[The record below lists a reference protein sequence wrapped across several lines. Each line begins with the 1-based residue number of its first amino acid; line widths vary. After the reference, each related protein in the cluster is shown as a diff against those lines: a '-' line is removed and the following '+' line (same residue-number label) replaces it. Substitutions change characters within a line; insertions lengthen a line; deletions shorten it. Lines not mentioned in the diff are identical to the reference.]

1 MASSGNRS
9 LRLGVIVLAMLPIA
23 ALISSGLQPAL
34 AVPESAW
41 VAVTDRSLEIVAGSP
56 LDFSAITPLAGDGT
70 LRIAGDQF
78 TESGRPVT
86 LNCASLA
93 PGFSPT
99 DRSGFPDHDA
109 ADRYALQLRRHG
121 YNLVRFHYVDAL
133 LMQGAKADFA
143 VDPVQLDRFHYF
155 TAALSRNGIHWLMDV
170 MSSPNAALGNVFPNR
185 WSTNHGMNWR
195 VFVEPNA
202 FAHWQRWA
210 TFLLTSHNP
219 YSGRALVSD
228 PGTAGL
234 ILDNEPS
241 LIYRSLVAGG
251 GWGSPFLPGLA
262 KEFSA
267 WQRRQFPGENALD
280 PPATLKTSGP
290 GMARFQAFLTY
301 VQRDTTR
308 RMTDTVRT
316 TGYAGPVTSFDNWP
330 MINQIPLR
338 LGLDFIDMHGYAQNE
353 SLSNDGRFSAPSSLA
368 DGGRY
373 LQIIGATRVFGKPM
387 TVSEHGNFFP
397 NPRRY
402 ESGLLV
408 PAFAAIQ
415 GWNAVC
421 QHADGPIMLT
431 YDGKGVRK
439 NAIYTDS
446 VGLDPVRRVG
456 ETLTALLLLRHE
468 IAAAPGAIGI
478 TPDEG
483 TALRAKPMD
492 MIGPQIGMLGW
503 LVRLGIGP
511 TPAGS
516 EGVNVPLASLLTGPL
531 GISRGNSKN
540 DMIGALEA
548 RGAISAAA
556 AQAARGNVWRSP
568 DGTVTL
574 DLGAPRL
581 NVVTRLTAAVAGDA
595 VTQPIDLGPVRLI
608 RSDAPGLVAVS
619 ALDGRELRNSGRMLV
634 MMVSDARNS
643 GMKIDESVPRI
654 VAQGTLPVTL
664 RRMQAILRFSAPDN
678 SRWRLSPLHMDG
690 SEMAP
695 RNLSGGA
702 NGLTFKLDTR
712 SPAGGAVCFFVLR
725 RLDAAVSAT
734 TLH

>member
-9 LRLGVIVLAMLPIA
+9 PSLGVIVVAMLPIA
-23 ALISSGLQPAL
+23 ALVSFGREPASAVRESS
-34 AVPESAW
+34 W
-41 VAVTDRSLEIVAGSP
+41 VTVTDRSLEIVAGSP
-56 LDFSAITPLAGDGT
+56 LDFSAITPLAGDGV
-70 LRIAGDQF
+70 LRIAGEQF
-78 TESGRPVT
+78 TEYGRPVT

-99 DRSGFPDHDA
+99 GGSGFPDHDA

-133 LMQGAKADFA
+133 LMQGARADFA

-155 TAALSRNGIHWLMDV
+155 TAALSRNGIRWLMDV

-185 WSTNHGMNWR
+185 WSADHGMNWR
-195 VFVEPNA
+195 VFVEPGA
-202 FAHWQRWA
+202 FVHWQRWT
-210 TFLLTSHNP
+210 TFLLTSPNP
-219 YSGRALVSD
+219 YSGRPLASD
-228 PGTAGL
+228 AGTAGL

-241 LIYRSLVAGG
+241 LVYRSFVAGG
-251 GWGSPFLPGLA
+251 GLSSPFLPGLA
-262 KEFSA
+262 KEYGA
-267 WQRRQFPGENALD
+267 WQRRQFPDEPAIE
-280 PPATLKTSGP
+280 PPATVGASGAA
-290 GMARFQAFLTY
+290 MARFQAYLTY
-301 VQRDTTR
+301 VQRDATR
-308 RMTDTVRT
+308 RMTETVRT
-316 TGYAGPVTSFDNWP
+316 TGYAGPMTSFDNWP

-338 LGLDFIDMHGYAQNE
+338 SGLDFIDMHGYAQNE
-353 SLSNDGRFSAPSSLA
+353 SLSDNGRFSAPSSLA

-387 TVSEHGNFFP
+387 TVSEHGDFFP
-397 NPRRY
+397 NPHRY

-421 QHADGPIMLT
+421 QHADGPIMLA
-431 YDGKGVRK
+431 YDGVGVRK
-439 NAIYTDS
+439 SAIHTDS

-483 TALRAKPMD
+483 AALRAMPTD

-511 TPAGS
+511 APSGS
-516 EGVNVPLASLLTGPL
+516 AGVNVPLASLLPGPF
-531 GISRGNSKN
+531 GISRGASTN
-540 DMIGALEA
+540 DMINALET
-548 RGAISAAA
+548 RGAISTAMAK
-556 AQAARGNVWRSP
+556 AARGDVWRSP
-568 DGTVTL
+568 DGTVAL
-574 DLGAPRL
+574 HLRAARMK
-581 NVVTRLTAAVAGDA
+581 VVTRRTAAVIGDA
-595 VTQPIDLGPVRLI
+595 VTQPVDLGPVRLMQ
-608 RSDAPGLVAVS
+608 SDVPGLVAVS
-619 ALDGRELRNSGRMLV
+619 AVDGRELRDSGRMLV

-654 VAQGTLPVTL
+654 VAQGNLPVML
-664 RRMQAILRFSAPDN
+664 RRMRATLTFSAPHD

-695 RNLSGGA
+695 RDLGVGA
-702 NGLTFKLDTR
+702 DGLTFRLDTR

-725 RLDAAVSAT
+725 RVDAPAPAT